1 MDSGTHGKN
10 ATHPFP
16 KPVST
21 VNYGP
26 ELLVTVWVVTGL
38 SIVAVVLRSVSNY
51 KFGNFQL
58 SDLVTL
64 FGLALLITAAA
75 ISNIAVEFGYGLAA
89 GSQGPNHEANSL
101 KYSAIG
107 QAIVVLAATAGR
119 IGFILYLIELLAA
132 RALHRMV
139 LWLLIPFQIVINA
152 VSVFL
157 LFFQCSIHVGELF
170 HPGRQ
175 SHCESLDIQIKYG
188 YFQGGKTGFTLLL
201 PGPIIEEKV
210 AFNSACDLLLAV
222 FPVYIFWRFNWTVR
236 VKLVLISLLSLGVV
250 AMAAS
255 LVKTI
260 EYPTIMLS
268 RNPRTNRVTLLRWMF
283 IEAGA
288 VLITASI
295 PCLRP
300 LAVWLVRKFITRVRH
315 RYRRH
320 TRIAN
325 GSNTPLSTM
334 FKGTGRG
341 NGNATASASASATQ
355 FSQDWKTRWIM
366 PYVQQREVV
375 GEDGVERHI
384 LANITTHIFAGD
396 REFLDRHTS
405 GGIVKKVE
413 VEVRVADEIPLT
425 EGGGL

>member
-1 MDSGTHGKN
+1 MDSGTHGKI

-64 FGLALLITAAA
+64 FGLVLLIIAAA

-107 QAIVVLAATAGR
+107 QAIVVVAATAGR

-139 LWLLIPFQIVINA
+139 LWLLISFQVVINA

-170 HPGRQ
+170 HPGKQ

-188 YFQGGKTGFTLLL
+188 YFQG
-201 PGPIIEEKV
+201 

-236 VKLVLISLLSLGVV
+236 LKLVLISLLSLGIV

-300 LAVWLVRKFITRVRH
+300 LAVWLVRKFITRVYH

-334 FKGTGRG
+334 FKGSGSG
-341 NGNATASASASATQ
+341 SVSASANASANASATQ
-355 FSQDWKTRWIM
+355 FSQDWKMRWIM

-425 EGGGL
+425 EGDGL

>member
-1 MDSGTHGKN
+1 MTTKFGTRILCLG
-10 ATHPFP
+10 T
-16 KPVST
+16 
-21 VNYGP
+21 
-26 ELLVTVWVVTGL
+26 LTGL
-38 SIVAVVLRSVSNY
+38 SIVAVVLRSVNNY

-64 FGLALLITAAA
+64 FGLVLLIIAAA
-75 ISNIAVEFGYGLAA
+75 ISNVAVDFGYGLAI
-89 GSQGPNHEANSL
+89 GSQGHDHEAKAL
-101 KYSAIG
+101 KYSAIR

-119 IGFILYLIELLAA
+119 IDFILYLIELLAA
-132 RALHRMV
+132 RALHRIL
-139 LWLLIPFQIVINA
+139 LWLLIPFQIVISA

-157 LFFQCSIHVGELF
+157 LFFQCSIHLGELF
-170 HPGRQ
+170 SPGKQ
-175 SHCESLDIQIKYG
+175 SYYER
-188 YFQGGKTGFTLLL
+188 T
-201 PGPIIEEKV
+201 

-222 FPVYIFWRFNWTVR
+222 FPVYTFWRFNWTVR
-236 VKLVLISLLSLGVV
+236 VKLVLISLLSLGIV

-300 LAVWLVRKFITRVRH
+300 LVVWFVRKFTSRVLNL
-315 RYRRH
+315 YKRH

-325 GSNTPLSTM
+325 GSNTLNNTL
-334 FKGTGRG
+334 F
-341 NGNATASASASATQ
+341 SASASRFT
-355 FSQDWKTRWIM
+355 QDWKSKWIT
-366 PYVQQREVV
+366 PYMQQRDVV
-375 GEDGVERHI
+375 GEEGVERHV
-384 LANITTHIFAGD
+384 LTNMTHIFAGD

-413 VEVRVADEIPLT
+413 VTVVADEIPLT
-425 EGGGL
+425 EGSRS